1 MLTATP
7 DPATADL
14 PAAATAEETR
24 VAQDHP
30 TLCADIAAVFSEALR
45 DKSVA
50 GFFQPDLTEQKRRHL
65 VAWVSVRV
73 AMRVGGRYIPKKAD
87 DRALR
92 NAAVVQAFT
101 GNNHADLM
109 RSFRI
114 SRRLVYNI
122 VARVRRG

>member
-1 MLTATP
+1 MLTATQ

-24 VAQDHP
+24 ITQDHP
-30 TLCADIAAVFSEALR
+30 TLCADIAAVFTEALR
-45 DKSVA
+45 DKTVA
-50 GFFQPDLTEQKRRHL
+50 GFFRADLTEQQRRHL
-65 VAWVSVRV
+65 VAWSSIRV

-109 RSFRI
+109 RDFRI

-122 VARVRRG
+122 VARVRRT

>member
-1 MLTATP
+1 MPTAATE
-7 DPATADL
+7 PATADL
-14 PAAATAEETR
+14 PAAATAEEARIT
-24 VAQDHP
+24 QDHP
-30 TLCADIAAVFSEALR
+30 TLCADIAAVFAEALR
-45 DKSVA
+45 DKTVA
-50 GFFQPDLTEQKRRHL
+50 GFFRPDLSEQQRRHL
-65 VAWVSVRV
+65 VAWASIRV